1 MIRKDFPKLGEHYF
15 EQRLA
20 NGLLVRVIEK
30 PGFAKRYAFVAT
42 DYGSIDAEFILDG
55 KKYTTPQGVA
65 HYLEH
70 KMFDLPEG
78 NAMQEFAKYAGAN
91 NAFTSYTMT
100 AYYVEC
106 TEHLEE
112 NLEILLR
119 MVTTGYFTEESVQK
133 ERGIIAQEI
142 RMYDDS
148 ADSAVM
154 ENLFR
159 IMYQNH
165 PVRNNIAGTVESI
178 EEITAE
184 TLKLCHD
191 TFYDPSNLIVCVIGD
206 VDAQKI
212 IDQVRCQTPAGK
224 PARVERCYGAPEPQ
238 ALRNRRIEK
247 EMEISMPAFAI
258 GFRCPDAGRGRD
270 AMRMDLI
277 GELAGEILIGES
289 SKLYQKLYDENVIDA
304 DFSVDY
310 ERMNGMA
317 LLVLCGDSE
326 QPERILQEVLQEA
339 ACVIKTGVDRALLD
353 RLKKSVTGRRLRG
366 LDGFEG
372 TCYLMCAYYFDGAE
386 YLDYPDIYAGVT
398 AEDVEQFIRGN
409 VKEELA
415 FVSVI
420 RPKREKEEKS
430 CC

>member
-154 ENLFR
+154 ETCSASCTR
-159 IMYQNH
+159 TI
-165 PVRNNIAGTVESI
+165 RC
-178 EEITAE
+178 E
-184 TLKLCHD
+184 T
-191 TFYDPSNLIVCVIGD
+191 TS
-206 VDAQKI
+206 
-212 IDQVRCQTPAGK
+212 
-224 PARVERCYGAPEPQ
+224 
-238 ALRNRRIEK
+238 
-247 EMEISMPAFAI
+247 
-258 GFRCPDAGRGRD
+258 
-270 AMRMDLI
+270 
-277 GELAGEILIGES
+277 
-289 SKLYQKLYDENVIDA
+289 
-304 DFSVDY
+304 
-310 ERMNGMA
+310 
-317 LLVLCGDSE
+317 
-326 QPERILQEVLQEA
+326 PERS
-339 ACVIKTGVDRALLD
+339 RAL
-353 RLKKSVTGRRLRG
+353 KKL
-366 LDGFEG
+366 
-372 TCYLMCAYYFDGAE
+372 
-386 YLDYPDIYAGVT
+386 
-398 AEDVEQFIRGN
+398 Q
-409 VKEELA
+409 
-415 FVSVI
+415 
-420 RPKREKEEKS
+420 PKP
-430 CC
+430 

>member
-133 ERGIIAQEI
+133 EQGIIGQEI

-148 ADSAVM
+148 GSWK
-154 ENLFR
+154 LFFNFLNCL
-159 IMYQNH
+159 YKEH
-165 PVRNNIAGTVESI
+165 PVKKEIAGTVESI
-178 EEITAE
+178 SHITPE
-184 TLKLCHD
+184 YLYKCYD
-191 TFYDPSNLIVCVIGD
+191 TFYNLSNMSIVVVGNVDPVKISKVIENGVKKNEPFEEKIKKVYPTEPDEVAKQYAEQSLSVAMPLFMTGFKDTNNGFGGD
-206 VDAQKI
+206 
-212 IDQVRCQTPAGK
+212 
-224 PARVERCYGAPEPQ
+224 
-238 ALRNRRIEK
+238 
-247 EMEISMPAFAI
+247 
-258 GFRCPDAGRGRD
+258 
-270 AMRMDLI
+270 
-277 GELAGEILIGES
+277 EL
-289 SKLYQKLYDENVIDA
+289 
-304 DFSVDY
+304 
-310 ERMNGMA
+310 
-317 LLVLCGDSE
+317 
-326 QPERILQEVLQEA
+326 
-339 ACVIKTGVDRALLD
+339 
-353 RLKKSVTGRRLRG
+353 LKKRN
-366 LDGFEG
+366 E
-372 TCYLMCAYYFDGAE
+372 YYFK
-386 YLDYPDIYAGVT
+386 
-398 AEDVEQFIRGN
+398 N
-409 VKEELA
+409 A
-415 FVSVI
+415 FRKKFKVL
-420 RPKREKEEKS
+420 
-430 CC
+430 

>member
-15 EQRLA
+15 EERLE
-20 NGLLVRVIEK
+20 NGLLVRIIEK
-30 PGFAKRYAFVAT
+30 PGFAKRYAFIAA
-42 DYGSIDAEFILDG
+42 DYGSIDAEFLLNG

-78 NAMQEFAKYAGAN
+78 NAMQEFSKYAGAN

-112 NLEILLR
+112 NLAILLR
-119 MVTTGYFTEESVQK
+119 MVTTGYFTEESVEK

-165 PVRNNIAGTVESI
+165 PVRNSIAGTVESI
-178 EEITAE
+178 QDITAD

-191 TFYDPSNLIVCVIGD
+191 TFYDPSNLILCVIGD
-206 VDAQKI
+206 VDAKAVIEQARR
-212 IDQVRCQTPAGK
+212 DTPAGK
-224 PARVERCYGAPEPQ
+224 KQHVERCYGAPEPGQ
-238 ALRNRRIEK
+238 GLMRRIEK
-247 EMEISMPAFAI
+247 QMEISMPAFAI
-258 GFRCPDAGRGRD
+258 GFRCPDAGCGKE
-270 AMRMDLI
+270 AMRMEFI
-277 GELAGEILIGES
+277 GDLAGEILIGES
-289 SKLYQKLYDENVIDA
+289 SELYQKLYDENVIDA
-304 DFSVDY
+304 DFSVGY
-310 ERMNGMA
+310 ERMKGMA
-317 LLVLCGDSE
+317 LLELAGDSE
-326 QPERILQEVLQEA
+326 DTERVLREFLQEA
-339 ACVIKTGVDRALLD
+339 ERVKKAGVDRALLA
-353 RLKKSVTGRRLRG
+353 RLKKSAMGRRLRD

-372 TCYLMCAYYFDGAE
+372 TCYRMCAYYFDGAE
-386 YLDYPDIYAGVT
+386 YLDYPEVFDSVT
-398 AEDVEQFIRGN
+398 AEDVEQFIREN
-409 VKEELA
+409 VKEDRA

-420 RPKREKEEKS
+420 LPKAVKE
-430 CC
+430 

>member
-1 MIRKDFPKLGEHYF
+1 MIRKDFGKIGEHYF
-15 EQRLA
+15 EKRLA

-30 PGFAKRYAFVAT
+30 PGFAKRYAFLAT
-42 DYGSIDAEFILDG
+42 DYGSIDSEFVLDG

-106 TEHLEE
+106 TEHFEE

-119 MVTTGYFTEESVQK
+119 MVTTGYFTEESVEK

-159 IMYQNH
+159 IMYRNH
-165 PVRNNIAGTVESI
+165 PVRNSIAGTVESI
-178 EEITAE
+178 QDITAD

-191 TFYDPSNLIVCVIGD
+191 TFYDPSNLILCVIGD
-206 VDAQKI
+206 VDAAAV
-212 IDQVRCQTPAGK
+212 IDQARRQTPQGR
-224 PARVERCYGAPEPQ
+224 ARNIERVYGAPEPETPAQ
-238 ALRNRRIEK
+238 RRIEK
-247 EMEISMPAFAI
+247 QMEIAMPAFAI
-258 GFRCPDAGRGRD
+258 GFRCPDVGRGAQ
-270 AMRMDLI
+270 AMRMELI
-277 GELAGEILIGES
+277 GELAGEILVGES
-289 SKLYQKLYDENVIDA
+289 SALYQKLYDENVIDA

-310 ERMNGMA
+310 ERMKGMA
-317 LLVLCGDSE
+317 LLELSGDSE
-326 QPERILQEVLQEA
+326 EPDRVLQEVLQEA
-339 ACVIKTGVDRALLD
+339 ARVLKSGVDRELLR
-353 RLKKSVTGRRLRG
+353 RLKKSFTGRRLRE

-372 TCYLMCAYYFDGAE
+372 TCYRMCAYYFDGAE
-386 YLDYPDIYAGVT
+386 YLDYPDIYADVT
-398 AEDVEQFIRGN
+398 AEDVEQFIREN
-409 VKEELA
+409 VKEEMA

-420 RPKREKEEKS
+420 TPKSEKE
-430 CC
+430 

>member
-20 NGLLVRVIEK
+20 NGLMVRVIEK

-119 MVTTGYFTEESVQK
+119 MVTTGYFTDESVQK

-142 RMYDDS
+142 KMYEDS

-178 EEITAE
+178 EEITAD

-191 TFYDPSNLIVCVIGD
+191 AFYDPSNLIVCVIGD
-206 VDAQKI
+206 VDAASI
-212 IDQVRCQTPAGK
+212 IEQARRLTPAGK
-224 PARVERCYGAPEPQ
+224 KPQFERCCGAPEPEKVPV
-238 ALRNRRIEK
+238 RTIEK
-247 EMEISMPAFAI
+247 QMEIAMPAFAI
-258 GFRCPDAGRGRD
+258 GFRCPDAGRGAD

-277 GELAGEILIGES
+277 GEMAGEMLVGES

-310 ERMNGMA
+310 ERMKGMA
-317 LLVLCGDSE
+317 LLELSGDSE
-326 QPERILQEVLQEA
+326 DPRRILREVLAEA
-339 ACVIKTGVDRALLD
+339 ARVLETGVDRALLA
-353 RLKKSVTGRRLRG
+353 RLKKSVTGRRLRE

-372 TCYLMCAYYFDGAE
+372 TCYRMCAYYFDGAE
-386 YLDYPDIYAGVT
+386 YFDYPEIYASVT
-398 AEDVEQFIRGN
+398 AEDVEQFIREN
-409 VKEELA
+409 VKEEQA
-415 FVSVI
+415 FLSVI
-420 RPKREKEEKS
+420 TPKREEE
-430 CC
+430 

>member
-1 MIRKDFPKLGEHYF
+1 MIRKDFSQLGEHYF
-15 EQRLA
+15 EERLA

-30 PGFAKRYAFVAT
+30 PGFAKRYAFIAA
-42 DYGSIDAEFILDG
+42 DYGSIDAEFVLDG

-78 NAMQEFAKYAGAN
+78 NAMQEFSRYAGAN

-119 MVTTGYFTEESVQK
+119 MVTTGYFTQESVEK

-165 PVRNNIAGTVESI
+165 PARNSIAGTVESI
-178 EEITAE
+178 QAITAE
-184 TLKLCHD
+184 TLTLCHD
-191 TFYDPSNLIVCVIGD
+191 TFYDPSNLMLCVIGD
-206 VDAQKI
+206 VDASSVIEQAK
-212 IDQVRCQTPAGK
+212 RQTPEGK
-224 PARVERCYGAPEPQ
+224 KPRVERCYGAPEPED
-238 ALRNRRIEK
+238 AKTRRVEK
-247 EMEISMPAFAI
+247 QMEISMPAFAI
-258 GFRCPDAGRGRD
+258 GFRCPDAGRGMD
-270 AMRMDLI
+270 AMRTEFI
-277 GELAGEILIGES
+277 GDLAGEILIGES
-289 SKLYQKLYDENVIDA
+289 SPLYQKLYDENVIDA
-304 DFSVDY
+304 DFSVGY
-310 ERMNGMA
+310 EHMKGMA
-317 LLVLCGDSE
+317 LLALTGDSE
-326 QPERILQEVLQEA
+326 DVDRILREVLQEA
-339 ACVIKTGVDRALLD
+339 KRISKAGVDRALLA
-353 RLKKSVTGRRLRG
+353 RLKKSALGRRLRD

-372 TCYLMCAYYFDGAE
+372 TCYRMCAYYFDGAE
-386 YLDYPDIYAGVT
+386 YLDYPDAVSSVT
-398 AEDVEQFIRGN
+398 AEDVEQFIREN
-409 VKEELA
+409 VQEDRA

-420 RPKREKEEKS
+420 APKALGK
-430 CC
+430 

>member
-15 EQRLA
+15 EERLP
-20 NGLLVRVIEK
+20 NGLLVRVMEK
-30 PGFAKRYAFVAT
+30 PGFAKRYAFAAT
-42 DYGSIDAEFILDG
+42 DYGSIDAEFILNG
-55 KKYTTPQGVA
+55 KKYETPQGVA

-119 MVTTGYFTEESVQK
+119 MVTTGYFTKQSVQK

-142 RMYDDS
+142 KMYEDS

-159 IMYQNH
+159 VMYQNH

-178 EEITAE
+178 EEITAD
-184 TLKLCHD
+184 TLTLCHSA
-191 TFYDPSNLIVCVIGD
+191 FYDPSNLIVCVIGD
-206 VDAQKI
+206 VDAASVI
-212 IDQVRCQTPAGK
+212 EQVRKQTPEGCR
-224 PARVERCYGAPEPQ
+224 PQLERCYGAPEP
-238 ALRNRRIEK
+238 AEVKTRTIEK
-247 EMEISMPAFAI
+247 QMEISMPSFAI
-258 GFRCPDAGRGRD
+258 GFRCPDAGRGAE
-270 AMRMDLI
+270 AMRMELI
-277 GELAGEILIGES
+277 GELAGEILVGES

-310 ERMNGMA
+310 ERMKGMA
-317 LLVLCGDSE
+317 LLELSGDSE
-326 QPERILQEVLQEA
+326 EPQRILREVLLEA
-339 ACVIKTGVDRALLD
+339 ARVLETGIDRALLA
-353 RLKKSVTGRRLRG
+353 RLKKSVTGRRLRE

-372 TCYLMCAYYFDGAE
+372 TCYRMCAYYFDGAE
-386 YLDYPDIYAGVT
+386 YFDYPEIYAGVT
-398 AEDVEQFIRGN
+398 AEDVEQFIREN
-409 VKEELA
+409 VKEEQA
-415 FVSVI
+415 FLSVI
-420 RPKREKEEKS
+420 TPKREEE
-430 CC
+430 

>member
-1 MIRKDFPKLGEHYF
+1 
-15 EQRLA
+15 
-20 NGLLVRVIEK
+20 
-30 PGFAKRYAFVAT
+30 
-42 DYGSIDAEFILDG
+42 
-55 KKYTTPQGVA
+55 
-65 HYLEH
+65 
-70 KMFDLPEG
+70 
-78 NAMQEFAKYAGAN
+78 
-91 NAFTSYTMT
+91 
-100 AYYVEC
+100 
-106 TEHLEE
+106 
-112 NLEILLR
+112 

-238 ALRNRRIEK
+238 EVRNRRIEK

-258 GFRCPDAGRGRD
+258 GFRCQDAGRGQD
-270 AMRMDLI
+270 AMRMELI

-289 SKLYQKLYDENVIDA
+289 SELYQKLYDENVIDA

-310 ERMNGMA
+310 ERIKGMA
-317 LLVLCGDSE
+317 LLELCGDSE

-339 ACVIKTGVDRALLD
+339 ARVLECGVDRALLD

-372 TCYLMCAYYFDGAE
+372 TCYRMCAYYFDGAE

-398 AEDVEQFIRGN
+398 AEDVEQFIREN
-409 VKEELA
+409 VKEEQA

>member
-142 RMYDDS
+142 QMYDDS

-206 VDAQKI
+206 VDAHKI
-212 IDQVRCQTPAGK
+212 IDQVRW
-224 PARVERCYGAPEPQ
+224 
-238 ALRNRRIEK
+238 L
-247 EMEISMPAFAI
+247 
-258 GFRCPDAGRGRD
+258 DAGGKNAAVRAVLRRAGARAGSGTGASKSRWKSPCPPLPSASAARTQGAARD
-270 AMRMDLI
+270 AMRMELI

-310 ERMNGMA
+310 ERMKGMA
-317 LLVLCGDSE
+317 LLELSGDSE
-326 QPERILQEVLQEA
+326 DTPAHFAGGSGGGGARFEN
-339 ACVIKTGVDRALLD
+339 
-353 RLKKSVTGRRLRG
+353 RR
-366 LDGFEG
+366 
-372 TCYLMCAYYFDGAE
+372 
-386 YLDYPDIYAGVT
+386 
-398 AEDVEQFIRGN
+398 
-409 VKEELA
+409 
-415 FVSVI
+415 
-420 RPKREKEEKS
+420 
-430 CC
+430 

>member
-1 MIRKDFPKLGEHYF
+1 MIRKDFPKLAEHYF

-42 DYGSIDAEFILDG
+42 DYGSIDAEFILNG

-238 ALRNRRIEK
+238 EVRNRRIEK

-270 AMRMDLI
+270 AMRMELI

-289 SKLYQKLYDENVIDA
+289 SELYQKLYDENVIDA
-304 DFSVDY
+304 DF
-310 ERMNGMA
+310 
-317 LLVLCGDSE
+317 
-326 QPERILQEVLQEA
+326 
-339 ACVIKTGVDRALLD
+339 
-353 RLKKSVTGRRLRG
+353 
-366 LDGFEG
+366 
-372 TCYLMCAYYFDGAE
+372 
-386 YLDYPDIYAGVT
+386 
-398 AEDVEQFIRGN
+398 
-409 VKEELA
+409 
-415 FVSVI
+415 
-420 RPKREKEEKS
+420 
-430 CC
+430 

>member
-1 MIRKDFPKLGEHYF
+1 MIRKDFPRLGEHYF
-15 EQRLA
+15 EERLE
-20 NGLLVRVIEK
+20 NGLLVRVMEK
-30 PGFAKRYAFVAT
+30 PGFAKRYAFVAA
-42 DYGSIDAEFILDG
+42 DYGSIDSEFILDG

-78 NAMQEFAKYAGAN
+78 NAMQAFAKYAGAN

-106 TEHLEE
+106 TEHFEE

-119 MVTTGYFTEESVQK
+119 MVTTGYFTPQSVEK

-142 RMYDDS
+142 KMYDDS

-159 IMYQNH
+159 IMYRNH
-165 PVRNNIAGTVESI
+165 PVREPIAGTVESI
-178 EEITAE
+178 EKITPE

-191 TFYDPSNLIVCVIGD
+191 TFYAPSNLILCVIGD
-206 VDAQKI
+206 VHAAEVIEQA
-212 IDQVRCQTPAGK
+212 RRQTPKTAS
-224 PARVERCYGAPEPQ
+224 VQVTRCYGEPEPENVQ
-238 ALRNRRIEK
+238 TRRIEK
-247 EMEISMPAFAI
+247 QMEISMPAFAI
-258 GFRCPDAGRGRD
+258 GFRCPDAGRGAQ
-270 AMRMDLI
+270 AMRMELI

-289 SKLYQKLYDENVIDA
+289 SELYQKLYDENVIDA

-310 ERMNGMA
+310 ERMKGMA
-317 LLVLCGDSE
+317 LLELAGDSE
-326 QPERILQEVLQEA
+326 QPDRILQELLASARRVTA
-339 ACVIKTGVDRALLD
+339 AGVDRALLA
-353 RLKKSVTGRRLRG
+353 RLKKSVTGRRLRE

-372 TCYLMCAYYFDGAE
+372 TCYRMCAYYFDGAE
-386 YLDYPDIYAGVT
+386 YFDYPEIYESVT
-398 AEDVEQFIRGN
+398 AEDVEQFIREN
-409 VKEELA
+409 VKEEGT

-420 RPKREKEEKS
+420 TPKREEEAQS

>member
-1 MIRKDFPKLGEHYF
+1 MNKT
-15 EQRLA
+15 
-20 NGLLVRVIEK
+20 VIENAAIGEK
-30 PGFAKRYAFVAT
+30 YIYAEHESGLKIYICPKEAYTSAYAMFGT
-42 DYGSIDAEFILDG
+42 RYGSIDTKFAVDG
-55 KKYTTPQGVA
+55 GRMEEVPAGIA
-65 HYLEH
+65 HFLEH
-70 KMFDLPEG
+70 KLFESEDG
-78 NAMQEFAKYAGAN
+78 D
-91 NAFTSYTMT
+91 AFTRYAKTGASANAYTSFDRT
-100 AYYVEC
+100 CYLFSC
-106 TEHLEE
+106 SDRFEE
-112 NLEILLR
+112 SFDILLDF
-119 MVTTGYFTEESVQK
+119 VQSPYFTK
-133 ERGIIAQEI
+133 ETVDKEQGIIGQEI

-238 ALRNRRIEK
+238 EVRNRRIEK

-270 AMRMDLI
+270 AMRMELI

-289 SKLYQKLYDENVIDA
+289 SELYQKLYDENVIDA

-310 ERMNGMA
+310 ERMKGMA
-317 LLVLCGDSE
+317 LLELCGDSE

-353 RLKKSVTGRRLRG
+353 RLKKSVAGRRLRG

-372 TCYLMCAYYFDGAE
+372 TCYRMCAYYFDGAE
-386 YLDYPDIYAGVT
+386 YLEYPDIYAGVT
-398 AEDVEQFIRGN
+398 AEDVEQFIREN
-409 VKEELA
+409 VKEEQA
-415 FVSVI
+415 FLSVI
-420 RPKREKEEKS
+420 TPKREEE
-430 CC
+430 

>member
-15 EQRLA
+15 EERLE
-20 NGLLVRVIEK
+20 NGLLVRVMEK
-30 PGFAKRYAFVAT
+30 PGFAKRYAFVAA
-42 DYGSIDAEFILDG
+42 DYGSIDAEFFLNG
-55 KKYTTPQGVA
+55 KKYMTPQGVA

-112 NLEILLR
+112 NFEILLR
-119 MVTTGYFTEESVQK
+119 MVTTGYFTDESVQK

-142 RMYDDS
+142 KMYEDS

-178 EEITAE
+178 EEITAD

-191 TFYDPSNLIVCVIGD
+191 AFYDPSNLIVCVIGD
-206 VDAQKI
+206 VDAASVIEQA
-212 IDQVRCQTPAGK
+212 RRLTPAGK
-224 PARVERCYGAPEPQ
+224 KPQFDRCYGAPEPEQ
-238 ALRNRRIEK
+238 
-247 EMEISMPAFAI
+247 
-258 GFRCPDAGRGRD
+258 
-270 AMRMDLI
+270 DLI
-277 GELAGEILIGES
+277 GEMAGEMLVGES

-310 ERMNGMA
+310 ERMKGMA
-317 LLVLCGDSE
+317 LLELSGDSE
-326 QPERILQEVLQEA
+326 DPRRILREVLAEA
-339 ACVIKTGVDRALLD
+339 ARVLKTGVDRALLA
-353 RLKKSVTGRRLRG
+353 RLKKSVTGRRLRE

-372 TCYLMCAYYFDGAE
+372 TCYRMCAYYFDGAE
-386 YLDYPDIYAGVT
+386 YFDYPEIYASVT
-398 AEDVEQFIRGN
+398 AEDVEQFIREN
-409 VKEELA
+409 VKEEQA
-415 FVSVI
+415 FLSVI
-420 RPKREKEEKS
+420 TPKREEE
-430 CC
+430 